1 MTTVEWRG
9 LLLHA
14 LGRTV
19 RSLNPDSPNPAIGRG
34 GGGGKVSYKMGSDD
48 YYAKTGERFGPPAP
62 LKTSLLS
69 REVFSHV
76 S

>member
-19 RSLNPDSPNPAIGRG
+19 RSLNPDSPNPAID
-34 GGGGKVSYKMGSDD
+34 GGGKVSYKMGSDD

>member
-34 GGGGKVSYKMGSDD
+34 GEVSYKMGSDD

>member
-19 RSLNPDSPNPAIGRG
+19 RSLNPDSPNPAIGR
-34 GGGGKVSYKMGSDD
+34 GGKVSYKMGSDD

-69 REVFSHV
+69 REVFSNV

>member
-19 RSLNPDSPNPAIGRG
+19 RSLNPDPPNPAIGR
-34 GGGGKVSYKMGSDD
+34 GGKVSYKMGSDD

>member
-9 LLLHA
+9 LLLLA
-14 LGRTV
+14 LSRTV
-19 RSLNPDSPNPAIGRG
+19 RSLNPDSRTQRLD
-34 GGGGKVSYKMGSDD
+34 GGKVSYKMGSDD
-48 YYAKTGERFGPPAP
+48 YYAKAGERFGPPAP

>member
-34 GGGGKVSYKMGSDD
+34 GKVRYKMGSDD

>member
-34 GGGGKVSYKMGSDD
+34 GGKVSYKMVSDD
-48 YYAKTGERFGPPAP
+48 YYAKAGERFGPPAP

>member
-19 RSLNPDSPNPAIGRG
+19 RSLNPDSQRSD
-34 GGGGKVSYKMGSDD
+34 GGKVSYKMGSDD
-48 YYAKTGERFGPPAP
+48 YYAKAGERFGPPAP

>member
-1 MTTVEWRG
+1 MTTVAWRG

-34 GGGGKVSYKMGSDD
+34 KVSCKMGSND
-48 YYAKTGERFGPPAP
+48 YYAKAGERFGPPAP

-69 REVFSHV
+69 REVFSHM

>member
-34 GGGGKVSYKMGSDD
+34 KVSYKMGSGD
-48 YYAKTGERFGPPAP
+48 YYAKAGERFGPPAP